1 MTDMDFLLNIDHVLL
16 LTHLID
22 GYSHAWNTVEKEYQH
37 QHMREK
43 EDREEKPAV
52 CSGDRIMFVNNS
64 SADLFISQ
72 LFTDE
77 AVLIP
82 RYVFLEV
89 INCIAI

>member
-1 MTDMDFLLNIDHVLL
+1 MTDLDLLLNIDHILL

-22 GYSHAWNTVEKEYQH
+22 GYSHAWNTVENSHHHH
-37 QHMREK
+37 QKKR
-43 EDREEKPAV
+43 DEEPAV

-64 SADLFISQ
+64 SADVFISQ

-82 RYVFLEV
+82 RYVL
-89 INCIAI
+89 IT